1 MDEIQSLLFGDAP
14 RRVGTPQQHW
24 VWSVD
29 QIDYFIGEVNGRRN
43 VYATLG
49 RLDLAG
55 GPVCDKVLYDLDS
68 PAKAE
73 KDQPGDWK
81 IDELDGLSDDQII
94 ARMRNDDDLAE
105 RVLGPV
111 CEEARR
117 LADRSMN
124 DNVPVFGVYTGF
136 GIHIHQLFQPT
147 VSPKVAM
154 STTHY
159 RYVDV
164 CDLDT
169 WDPKVVG
176 QPDRICRIPNCQR
189 VTNPGPKG
197 VVRDGRPCNLWTIP
211 LTGSE
216 LASVDVD
223 WLLDRSH
230 SPREISVS
238 RATERP
244 EMRVWE
250 DHRTGAEDTDAT
262 PPRPFTGEKPDFD
275 DDGLRDLLYDLLQMP
290 CMVERL
296 VYDPNPAQEIRVNAT
311 VMLLNVGLRPQTI
324 VNLFERVGW
333 IDFDRRTTE
342 YHVKNIYRNG
352 YSDMSCS
359 TLRSRGWCT
368 RAESPEE
375 CPTFGW
381 SGGSPEWKQ

>member
-1 MDEIQSLLFGDAP
+1 MDAIQSLLFGETP

-24 VWSVD
+24 VWSPD
-29 QIDYFIGEVNGRRN
+29 QIDFFIDQVNGRRN
-43 VYATLG
+43 VYATLA

-55 GPVCDKVLYDLDS
+55 GSVCDKVLYDLDS
-68 PAKAE
+68 PQKTE
-73 KDQPGDWK
+73 KHEPGDWK
-81 IDELDGLSDDQII
+81 IDELEALDDDQIF
-94 ARMRNDDDLAE
+94 ARLRNDDELAE

-111 CEEARR
+111 CADARR
-117 LADRSMN
+117 LAERSRN
-124 DNVPVFGVYTGF
+124 DNVPIVGVYTGY
-136 GIHIHQLFQPT
+136 GIHIHQLFQPKP
-147 VSPKVAM
+147 SPEVAM

-164 CDLDT
+164 CDLET

-189 VTNPGPKG
+189 VTTPGPRG
-197 VVRDGRPCNLWTIP
+197 VVKDGRPCNIWTIP
-211 LTGSE
+211 LTAAE

-230 SPREISVS
+230 SPREIDVPAAS
-238 RATERP
+238 ERP

-250 DHRTGAEDTDAT
+250 DHRTGNETEGPV

-275 DDGLRDLLYDLLQMP
+275 DDGIRDLLRDLLQMP

-296 VYDPNPAQEIRVNAT
+296 VDDPNPAQEIRVNAT
-311 VMLLNVGLRPQTI
+311 VLLLNLGLHPQTI
-324 VNLFERVGW
+324 VNLFEKVNW
-333 IDFDRRTTE
+333 IDFDRETTE
-342 YHVKNIYRNG
+342 YHVMNIYRNG

-368 RAESPEE
+368 RAEEPEA
-375 CPTFGW
+375 CPTYGW
-381 SGGSPEWKQ
+381 SGGKPEWKQ